1 MVTNARRPH
10 HKEVS
15 RNRRMA
21 WDFHLMHRSPPP
33 VFGNLWRGK
42 NYPPRRLFQL
52 PPTGGPVLLRP
63 RREAPHGAGVHRR
76 ALPLRLPPTTHQRPA
91 LRVPARPGTPSGPQQ
106 LERALGR
113 QPVEDGTL
121 GSCMSMMLDLS
132 QRDFVPVPA
141 DGLRLRPQCSSTC
154 AGGFQRRV
162 VVCQD
167 ASGRTS
173 SYCEERVKP
182 AESKSCDSGPCPLW
196 NYGVWGE
203 VRPASLSS
211 LPFCNCENNLLFP
224 AFSALKPAAGDGRP
238 ASWFVRGPTARG

>member
-1 MVTNARRPH
+1 MRFSFNA
-10 HKEVS
+10 S
-15 RNRRMA
+15 R
-21 WDFHLMHRSPPP
+21 PP
-33 VFGNLWRGK
+33 VFGDLWRGK
-42 NYPPRRLFQL
+42 NYPPRRLLQL

-76 ALPLRLPPTTHQRPA
+76 ALPLPLPPTAHQRPT

-121 GSCMSMMLDLS
+121 GSSMSMTHEYSRRAGLSSSLLDLS

-141 DGLRLRPQCSSTC
+141 HGLRFCVPQCSSTC

-173 SYCEERVKP
+173 SYCDERVKP

-203 VRPASLSS
+203 VRLTPLS
-211 LPFCNCENNLLFP
+211 LPPFL
-224 AFSALKPAAGDGRP
+224 
-238 ASWFVRGPTARG
+238 

>member
-1 MVTNARRPH
+1 MHRRP
-10 HKEVS
+10 
-15 RNRRMA
+15 
-21 WDFHLMHRSPPP
+21 L
-33 VFGNLWRGK
+33 
-42 NYPPRRLFQL
+42 PR
-52 PPTGGPVLLRP
+52 
-63 RREAPHGAGVHRR
+63 
-76 ALPLRLPPTTHQRPA
+76 RLPPTTHQRPT

-121 GSCMSMMLDLS
+121 GSSMSMMHEYSHRAGLRSSLLDRS
-132 QRDFVPVPA
+132 RRDSEPVSA
-141 DGLRLRPQCSSTC
+141 DGLCLRPQCSSTC

-173 SYCEERVKP
+173 GYCDERVKP

-203 VRPASLSS
+203 VRLTSLS
-211 LPFCNCENNLLFP
+211 FLLF
-224 AFSALKPAAGDGRP
+224 L
-238 ASWFVRGPTARG
+238 